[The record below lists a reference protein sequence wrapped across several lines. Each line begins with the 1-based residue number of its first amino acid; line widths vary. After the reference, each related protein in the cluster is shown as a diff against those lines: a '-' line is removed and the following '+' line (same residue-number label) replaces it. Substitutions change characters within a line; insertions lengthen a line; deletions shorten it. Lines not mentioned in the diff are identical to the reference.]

1 MKPVVVISL
10 KNSFGQMAAYALIAN
25 VHIHIDS
32 GVLQVALV
40 CMNALNVNGS
50 LLLPP
55 ERQCTARNC
64 HSGNGFW
71 QFITYSIQVRAF
83 RRFS

>member
-1 MKPVVVISL
+1 MNL
-10 KNSFGQMAAYALIAN
+10 KNSFGQMAAYALIAD

-32 GVLQVALV
+32 GVLQAVLV
-40 CMNALNVNGS
+40 FMNALNVNGS
-50 LLLPP
+50 LLS
-55 ERQCTARNC
+55 RQEPQCIVRNC